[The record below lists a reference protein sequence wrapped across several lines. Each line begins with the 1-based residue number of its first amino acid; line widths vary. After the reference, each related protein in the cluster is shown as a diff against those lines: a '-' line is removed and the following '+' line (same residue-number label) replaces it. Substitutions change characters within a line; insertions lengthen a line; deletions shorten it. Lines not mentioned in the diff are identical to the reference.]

1 MKMKRVVRT
10 VALTALFIVA
20 FSSMA
25 FAATTLKIANYFPA
39 DHPANV
45 VLNDIFKAN
54 VESKSNGSLKVQI
67 FPNNQLGA
75 EQEFVEGV
83 QLGTIE
89 MALTGNLWE
98 NTVDLF
104 KLLQLPYMFNSYEHA
119 DAVFNGPIGEE
130 IYKSLEP
137 LGVKIL
143 GAFPRGFRV
152 ISNNKK
158 PINSFE
164 DCKGIK
170 MRVWQGEVII
180 KLMQGFGFSTVVM
193 PMSEVFTAL
202 QQGVVHGQDNPLMT
216 SYYSGWYDVQKY
228 VAMINHIF
236 GFQYFV
242 INQKVWDKLTAEEQT
257 IVYDATM
264 ASIAEIDKRTREED
278 ELVLQ
283 KTIDKGLEVTYPD
296 LKPFIESTEP
306 IIADYIKSCPEAAPF
321 VEQIREIGKK
331 FEK

>member
-1 MKMKRVVRT
+1 MKRVVRT

-119 DAVFNGPIGEE
+119 
-130 IYKSLEP
+130 
-137 LGVKIL
+137 
-143 GAFPRGFRV
+143 
-152 ISNNKK
+152 
-158 PINSFE
+158 
-164 DCKGIK
+164 
-170 MRVWQGEVII
+170 
-180 KLMQGFGFSTVVM
+180 
-193 PMSEVFTAL
+193 
-202 QQGVVHGQDNPLMT
+202 
-216 SYYSGWYDVQKY
+216 
-228 VAMINHIF
+228 
-236 GFQYFV
+236 
-242 INQKVWDKLTAEEQT
+242 
-257 IVYDATM
+257 
-264 ASIAEIDKRTREED
+264 
-278 ELVLQ
+278 
-283 KTIDKGLEVTYPD
+283 
-296 LKPFIESTEP
+296 
-306 IIADYIKSCPEAAPF
+306 
-321 VEQIREIGKK
+321 
-331 FEK
+331 